1 MSFWEGWIRDYSI
14 INLKSFISRGVRRK
28 RQFEMHVD
36 SPLSEINY
44 PMQGSTGLTQ
54 EIDTMDIGSSTP
66 KKRRA
71 KSPLKGVLK
80 VK

>member
-1 MSFWEGWIRDYSI
+1 MIWISFLQLHNHYI
-14 INLKSFISRGVRRK
+14 FRGIRRK

-44 PMQGSTGLTQ
+44 PIQSSTGLTQ
-54 EIDTMDIGSSTP
+54 EIDTMDLGSSTP

-71 KSPLKGVLK
+71 KSPLKSVLK

>member
-1 MSFWEGWIRDYSI
+1 MNEEVFLLLTMNCLSP
-14 INLKSFISRGVRRK
+14 SRGIRRK

-44 PMQGSTGLTQ
+44 PIQGSSGLTQ
-54 EIDTMDIGSSTP
+54 EIDTLDLGSSTP

>member
-1 MSFWEGWIRDYSI
+1 
-14 INLKSFISRGVRRK
+14 
-28 RQFEMHVD
+28 MHVD

-44 PMQGSTGLTQ
+44 PIQGSSGLTQ
-54 EIDTMDIGSSTP
+54 EIDTLDLGSSTP